1 MAGQT
6 DATKSRSAG
15 GADIFLSVKT
25 KRAGAIKGESIAVDH
40 TDEIDVDSWT
50 WGVAA
55 SSALGSTQATSRRSY
70 SHLVVCKQVDCAS
83 TSLMSVLATNDEVKE
98 AKLTMRKA
106 GGGQSAFF
114 TIALSSARVVAI
126 DMDCDAQGQVVER
139 VSFAFNKVQVDYVAQ
154 QGSGNRGASNSFTD
168 ELMEAA

>member
-6 DATKSRSAG
+6 DATTGRSAA

-25 KRAGAIKGESIAVDH
+25 KRAGAIKGESIAADH
-40 TDEIDVDSWT
+40 TDEISVDSWT

-70 SHLVVCKQVDCAS
+70 SHLVVCKQIDCAS
-83 TSLMSVLATNDEVKE
+83 TSLMSVLVTNDEVKE

-106 GGGQSAFF
+106 GDGAVDYFLL
-114 TIALSSARVVAI
+114 TLKEARVTQIEHAVA
-126 DMDCDAQGQVVER
+126 DDGATDEVVT
-139 VSFAFNKVQVDYVAQ
+139 FAFRKVEVEYRRQDMA
-154 QGSGNRGASNSFTD
+154 GSRGASHVFND
-168 ELMEAA
+168 DILPP

>member
-6 DATKSRSAG
+6 DATTGRSAA

-25 KRAGAIKGESIAVDH
+25 KRAGAIKGESAAADH
-40 TDEIDVDSWT
+40 VDEISVDSWT

-70 SHLVVCKQVDCAS
+70 SHLVVCKQIDCAS
-83 TSLMSVLATNDEVKE
+83 TSLMSVLVTNDEVKE

-126 DMDCDAQGQVVER
+126 DLDCDAHGQVVER
-139 VSFAFNKVQVDYVAQ
+139 IAFAFNKVQVDYELQ
-154 QGSGNRGASNSFTD
+154 QASGQRGGGTSFQD
-168 ELMEAA
+168 EILST